1 MKVKSLL
8 IAAFAALS
16 MTASADKVVLVDK
29 VLVKDLEAKVGE
41 TIDLPIIFETTTGF
55 AAVQS
60 DFTMP
65 EGVTVLQDEDE
76 EWFTMATNSRW
87 KKHTLATSNP
97 QPRLYRFVVY
107 HGTNKTFAA
116 GNDAMLTMKV
126 RIDKEGKHKATITK
140 VHWSTGIPGGVGDGD
155 GSDTEFTITAVA
167 SGSGVNDIT
176 ATGEVKARKVIEN
189 GQVYIIAGDKKY
201 NVMGAE
207 VK

>member
-41 TIDLPIIFETTTGF
+41 TIDLPVIFETTTGF
-55 AAVQS
+55 AAVQG

-65 EGVTVLQDEDE
+65 EGVTVLQNEDD

-87 KKHTLATSNP
+87 NKHTLATNDP
-97 QPRLYRFVVY
+97 QPRLYRFVVW
-107 HGTNKTFAA
+107 HGKNKTFAA

-155 GSDTEFTITAVA
+155 GPDTEFTITAVA
-167 SGSGVNDIT
+167 SGVNDIT
-176 ATGEVKARKVIEN
+176 AAGEVKARKVIEN
-189 GQVYIIAGDKKY
+189 GQIYITAGDKKY